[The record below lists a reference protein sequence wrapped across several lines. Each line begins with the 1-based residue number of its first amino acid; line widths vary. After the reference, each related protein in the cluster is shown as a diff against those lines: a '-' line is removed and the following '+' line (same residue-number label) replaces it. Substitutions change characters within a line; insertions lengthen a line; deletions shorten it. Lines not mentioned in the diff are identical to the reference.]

1 MPDPSNTTLA
11 RPRPP
16 GAGVPVRVPAA
27 ADFLMLTTM
36 YSPPR
41 LPRRPVLRERLT
53 AQLTEAVRES
63 PLTLVSAPAGSG
75 KTTLAASWLDHPG
88 VPWRV
93 VWLTLSEATGSPEEF
108 WFFVI
113 EALSR
118 AGVDLPHT
126 ASLPGLPQDYDA
138 LVTQLATDLLNRA
151 EPVVLV
157 LDEVERL
164 SDARV
169 PHQLD
174 LLLRLASVR
183 IRLVLLSRVDP
194 LLPMQRYRLTGMM
207 SQIRMADLAF
217 TREEARELLSGS
229 GIDLTEPMVMALH
242 DRTRGWAAGL
252 QLAALAREHRPDS
265 DPEAGDWLLGAQDA
279 NLAEYLTGEILAGQP
294 PHLRDFLLRTSI
306 IDPVCAELAEVLTGD
321 VGAAMSLMTL
331 SHQNILVEAAGDLAG
346 CYHAHPLFR
355 ELLRAQLAYESPELL
370 PGLHERAGRWFA
382 DAGIVDQALAHL
394 AAAGCWE
401 EVAHLV
407 VRKGLVGDLLRPSVG
422 WPLQRVA
429 GMPAGAPGAEV
440 AVVRAAAALG
450 RGDLPACD
458 DALGA
463 ATEQAGED
471 SHLAVALATT
481 RLAAAA
487 SHADAEGAS
496 AWADRLEQAWAAVAD
511 GEEPAPMPADLRA
524 RLLSIRGLTQLHS
537 GDLTAATATLG
548 RAVGACVEGGLGA
561 DHVANLGRRALAEAV
576 LGHLKHA
583 RELVDTTDPLL
594 EEQSVTEE
602 GGGPAALS
610 VAAAWVQVE
619 AGAAEAALSL
629 LPASTDRAEP
639 LERVVLHVLGVV
651 VRSRALRA
659 LRRPE
664 AVPDL
669 PDLEDVPT
677 GWLGD
682 LLAQERVG
690 ALLAAADPVAAQREA
705 ARASAGVRGGMLRAR
720 AALAVGD
727 GSSVTGP
734 DPATVEQADELAVD
748 LQVEAWLVQAQASV
762 AAGSRDQAVAAV
774 RRAVRR
780 ARSEGLRRPFR
791 EAPPEVRRLWA
802 AQGTVADAARWLA
815 EGAVPARP
823 SANRPAAAGPGTPR
837 SVPAR
842 APVPAQRRRL
852 ASGASEE
859 PIIVEPLSAR
869 ETEVLRHLADLL
881 TTEEVAEAMFVSV
894 NTVKSH
900 IRSILR
906 KLSVARRNEAIRRA
920 RELNVI

>member
-1 MPDPSNTTLA
+1 MPDQSNTALA
-11 RPRPP
+11 RPKQP
-16 GAGVPVRVPAA
+16 GAGGPVRLPAA

-93 VWLTLSEATGSPEEF
+93 VWLTLSEATVSPEEF

-217 TREEARELLSGS
+217 TRQEARELLSGS

-242 DRTRGWAAGL
+242 DRTKGWAAGL

-355 ELLRAQLAYESPELL
+355 ELLRAQLAYESPQLL

-382 DAGIVDQALAHL
+382 GAGIVDQALAHL

-407 VRKGLVGDLLRPSVG
+407 VRSGLVGDLF
-422 WPLQRVA
+422 
-429 GMPAGAPGAEV
+429 EV
-440 AVVRAAAALG
+440 V
-450 RGDLPACD
+450 
-458 DALGA
+458 
-463 ATEQAGED
+463 
-471 SHLAVALATT
+471 
-481 RLAAAA
+481 
-487 SHADAEGAS
+487 
-496 AWADRLEQAWAAVAD
+496 
-511 GEEPAPMPADLRA
+511 
-524 RLLSIRGLTQLHS
+524 
-537 GDLTAATATLG
+537 
-548 RAVGACVEGGLGA
+548 
-561 DHVANLGRRALAEAV
+561 
-576 LGHLKHA
+576 
-583 RELVDTTDPLL
+583 PLL
-594 EEQSVTEE
+594 TEE
-602 GGGPAALS
+602 
-610 VAAAWVQVE
+610 
-619 AGAAEAALSL
+619 
-629 LPASTDRAEP
+629 
-639 LERVVLHVLGVV
+639 
-651 VRSRALRA
+651 
-659 LRRPE
+659 
-664 AVPDL
+664 
-669 PDLEDVPT
+669 
-677 GWLGD
+677 
-682 LLAQERVG
+682 
-690 ALLAAADPVAAQREA
+690 
-705 ARASAGVRGGMLRAR
+705 
-720 AALAVGD
+720 
-727 GSSVTGP
+727 
-734 DPATVEQADELAVD
+734 
-748 LQVEAWLVQAQASV
+748 
-762 AAGSRDQAVAAV
+762 
-774 RRAVRR
+774 
-780 ARSEGLRRPFR
+780 F
-791 EAPPEVRRLWA
+791 
-802 AQGTVADAARWLA
+802 
-815 EGAVPARP
+815 
-823 SANRPAAAGPGTPR
+823 
-837 SVPAR
+837 
-842 APVPAQRRRL
+842 
-852 ASGASEE
+852 
-859 PIIVEPLSAR
+859 
-869 ETEVLRHLADLL
+869 
-881 TTEEVAEAMFVSV
+881 
-894 NTVKSH
+894 
-900 IRSILR
+900 R
-906 KLSVARRNEAIRRA
+906 KLKR
-920 RELNVI
+920 

>member
-1 MPDPSNTTLA
+1 MPDQSNTALA

-16 GAGVPVRVPAA
+16 GAGVPVRLPAA

-41 LPRRPVLRERLT
+41 LPRRPVMRDRLT
-53 AQLTEAVRES
+53 AQLTEAVRDS

-75 KTTLAASWLDHPG
+75 KTTLAATWLDDPG

-126 ASLPGLPQDYDA
+126 TSLPGLPQDYDA

-164 SDARV
+164 GDARV

-194 LLPMQRYRLTGMM
+194 LLPMQRYRLTGTM

-229 GIDLTEPMVMALH
+229 GIDLTEPMVMALY
-242 DRTRGWAAGL
+242 DRTKGWAAGL

-279 NLAEYLTGEILAGQP
+279 NLAEYLTGEILAAQP
-294 PHLRDFLLRTSI
+294 PQLRDFLLRTSI

-331 SHQNILVEAAGDLAG
+331 SHQNILVEAAGDLPG

-355 ELLRAQLAYESPELL
+355 ELLRAQLAYESPQLL
-370 PGLHERAGRWFA
+370 PGLHERAGLWFA
-382 DAGIVDQALAHL
+382 DAGMVDQALAHL
-394 AAAGCWE
+394 ASAGCWQ

-407 VRKGLVGDLLRPSVG
+407 VRRGLVGDLLRPSSG
-422 WPLQRVA
+422 WLLQRVA
-429 GMPAGAPGAEV
+429 GMPAGTPGAEA

-463 ATEQAGED
+463 ATEQANED
-471 SHLAVALATT
+471 GHLGVALATT

-487 SHADAEGAS
+487 SHADPEGAGV
-496 AWADRLEQAWAAVAD
+496 WADRLEQAWAGIAD
-511 GEEPAPMPADLRA
+511 GDDPAPMPADLRA
-524 RLLSIRGLTQLHS
+524 RLLSTRALAQLHR

-561 DHVANLGRRALAEAV
+561 EHVANLGRRALVEAV
-576 LGHLKHA
+576 LGRLKYA
-583 RELVDTTDPLL
+583 RELVDTTDRLV
-594 EEQSVTEE
+594 EEQSVAEE
-602 GGGPAALS
+602 GAPALAM
-610 VAAAWVQVE
+610 AAAWVQVE
-619 AGAAEAALSL
+619 AGAAEAALSM
-629 LPASTDRAEP
+629 LPESTESAEP
-639 LERVVLHVLGVV
+639 LERVVLQVLGGV

-659 LRRPE
+659 LGRPE
-664 AVPDL
+664 AVGDL
-669 PDLEDVPT
+669 PELQDVPT

-682 LLAQERVG
+682 LLAQERVA
-690 ALLAAADPVAAQREA
+690 ALLTAGDPVGAQREA
-705 ARASAGVRGGMLRAR
+705 ARAATGVRGTLLRTR
-720 AALAVGD
+720 AALAGGD
-727 GSSVTGP
+727 GSSVTSL
-734 DPATVEQADELAVD
+734 DPATVEHTDELPVD
-748 LQVEAWLVQAQASV
+748 LQVEAWLVQAQARL
-762 AAGSRDQAVAAV
+762 AAGSREPAVAAV

-802 AQGTVADAARWLA
+802 SQGTVADAARWLA

-823 SANRPAAAGPGTPR
+823 VAAAARRPAAHHGTPR
-837 SVPAR
+837 PLPAR
-842 APVPAQRRRL
+842 APVPAEGRRG
-852 ASGASEE
+852 GAEE
-859 PIIVEPLSAR
+859 PIIVEALSAR